1 MIPSAVAVDA
11 LIAHLRNRLSA
22 SVATVNSFRP
32 PEFVAPKQGPYT
44 FTTGAWYLGAGQ
56 FSFVEE
62 PDIAVDASDWWELLV
77 LTSSVTLT
85 AQQLAASLFPV
96 QNIGAT
102 TVVADGG
109 RLVIK
114 SNTTANTWLAGEPI
128 ITTEPTAKMVNSVL
142 GFPGGDVL
150 GAYNPIIAPSYEGV
164 CDGFP
169 LLVPD
174 MGSGFWVI
182 VGDREAVPDDGSSLR
197 RDSWTVRTSL
207 HIMRP
212 SYANERHRT
221 REPISACLDAVRR
234 CLLTDEGRQLGKA
247 ATGEIQIVE
256 ITSERVGGTALR
268 FEEMQNVLFDT
279 ASLDVAIRVYQ
290 RPSST

>member
-11 LIAHLRNRLSA
+11 LIAHLRNKLSA
-22 SVATVNSFRP
+22 SVATVNSTRLNRIVALRSEPYVLATGTWFIGVGESP
-32 PEFVAPKQGPYT
+32 DPEDFASCWSVDAGPYT
-44 FTTGAWYLGAGQ
+44 AA
-56 FSFVEE
+56 
-62 PDIAVDASDWWELLV
+62 
-77 LTSSVTLT
+77 
-85 AQQLAASLFPV
+85 QLASHLYGRP
-96 QNIGAT
+96 
-102 TVVADGG
+102 ADFEPGTSYPGIVNFSSAYG
-109 RLVIK
+109 RLVV
-114 SNTTANTWLAGEPI
+114 SDSTASGPL
-128 ITTEPTAKMVNSVL
+128 VVL
-142 GFPGGDVL
+142 GTLSALLTPPIGNVATVL
-150 GAYNPIIAPSYEGV
+150 GVPADGLVSDIAPIIAPSYEGI

-182 VGDREAVPDDGSSLR
+182 IGDREAVPDDGSSLR

-247 ATGEIQIVE
+247 VTGEIQIVE

>member
-11 LIAHLRNRLSA
+11 LIAHLRNKLSA
-22 SVATVNSFRP
+22 SVVTVNSERYSEVLVP
-32 PEFVAPKQGPYT
+32 KKGSYVVPVGDYWIGVGVDTDLNSGVAGFWPVP
-44 FTTGAWYLGAGQ
+44 AG
-56 FSFVEE
+56 
-62 PDIAVDASDWWELLV
+62 
-77 LTSSVTLT
+77 TYT
-85 AQQLAASLFPV
+85 AQQLATHLNSEPVFDPWSGLPTSVVWFYEDSRLGAKWPASAGP
-96 QNIGAT
+96 I
-102 TVVADGG
+102 VVLGGLDAGFSTADLLAPILGVGADGVASG
-109 RLVIK
+109 QP
-114 SNTTANTWLAGEPI
+114 N
-128 ITTEPTAKMVNSVL
+128 
-142 GFPGGDVL
+142 
-150 GAYNPIIAPSYEGV
+150 IIAPSYEGI

-182 VGDREAVPDDGSSLR
+182 IGDREAAPDDGSSLR